1 MTAPKNKWFADNIP
15 EDVANIVVRIH
26 VKVPGGGTISRD
38 FRTDVEI
45 DYDNL
50 EEQLART
57 PSAFSYWAGVMSEQ
71 KMVVGVFERKIK
83 RRRAIVAEQIL
94 NTAKAEGISL
104 RAADI
109 KELIEAD
116 DILEKLEAELLI
128 AQRSSGKLYNIVE
141 AIKMKSEHLRSL
153 AGFKRQELRDAG
165 SV

>member
-1 MTAPKNKWFADNIP
+1 
-15 EDVANIVVRIH
+15 
-26 VKVPGGGTISRD
+26 
-38 FRTDVEI
+38 
-45 DYDNL
+45 
-50 EEQLART
+50 
-57 PSAFSYWAGVMSEQ
+57 MSEQ

>member
-1 MTAPKNKWFADNIP
+1 MTAPKNKWFADNVP
-15 EDVANIVVRIH
+15 EDVASIVVRIS
-26 VKVPGGGTISRD
+26 VKASGKEISKD

-57 PSAFSYWAGVMSEQ
+57 PSAFAYWAGVLSEQ
-71 KMVVGVFERKIK
+71 KMVVGVWERKIK
-83 RRRAIVAEQIL
+83 RRRAVVAEQIL
-94 NTAKAEGISL
+94 KASKAEGISL

-116 DILEKLEAELLI
+116 DVLEKLEAELLI
-128 AQRSSGKLYNIVE
+128 AQRSAGKLYNIVE

-165 SV
+165 GM